1 MSHLLIYSDRN
12 YVIWHFLCLHLNIQ
26 STVSQVPM
34 DFILF
39 IAVSIFRVAHR
50 ATALHS
56 DKAAENSFSQG
67 FVWMKSKSKTRKT
80 DTGFISVL
88 V

>member
-56 DKAAENSFSQG
+56 DKAVENSFS
-67 FVWMKSKSKTRKT
+67 
-80 DTGFISVL
+80 
-88 V
+88 